1 MDNKKIMSLYISKQL
16 NRDLTKYIID
26 NDLDLEK
33 ITVNKLIANI
43 ISEWINEPTLD
54 KRNIIKSG
62 KKDEDGELCRRLNIS
77 LDEDK
82 LILLNRIHMERYIYQ
97 ASTKNGLALN
107 IVNQW
112 ARNNLKFVN

>member
-16 NRDLTKYIID
+16 NRALTKYIID

-43 ISEWINEPTLD
+43 ISEWISEPTLD
-54 KRNIIKSG
+54 KTNIIKSG
-62 KKDEDGELCRRLNIS
+62 KTDENGELCRRLNIS
-77 LDEDK
+77 LEEDK

-97 ASTKNGLALN
+97 CSSKNGLALN

-112 ARNNLKFVN
+112 AQNNINFIN

>member
-16 NRDLTKYIID
+16 NRELTKYIID
-26 NDLDLEK
+26 NDLDLQK
-33 ITVNKLIANI
+33 VTVNKLMANI

-54 KRNIIKSG
+54 KRKIIKSG
-62 KKDEDGELCRRLNIS
+62 KKDENGELCRRLNIS

-82 LILLNRIHMERYIYQ
+82 VILLNRIHMERYIYQ
-97 ASTKNGLALN
+97 CSSKNGLALN

-112 ARNNLKFVN
+112 ARNNLKTMK